1 MGLRARALGGIAVVA
16 AAFAATLAFSPRE
29 HAPAVSARSVPT
41 ALTASGTSAPVAAA
55 DHAPRATPPRGA
67 SAPVEVS
74 PAGSAPSEPGDFTP
88 SRALTDA
95 PRKQLLA
102 TLDGAD
108 APAKIDAMDELVRRR
123 DATAL
128 PRLLAM
134 DPAADPFLGPSIL
147 ASIGKLGAHAGA
159 ADQKAAVARLAAL
172 LAEEKERRGADSAGN
187 VLVILEALGDLATPD
202 AARVLERELP
212 DPAHTDA
219 VRVVIV
225 SSLEACGQRASV
237 AVLAPYRASMPAPA
251 GDALAREIA
260 VELSRAL
267 DRAIATLERA
277 G

>member
-29 HAPAVSARSVPT
+29 HAPAVGAHPATSAV
-41 ALTASGTSAPVAAA
+41 TAS
-55 DHAPRATPPRGA
+55 GA
-67 SAPVEVS
+67 SAPVATVDHGPHATS
-74 PAGSAPSEPGDFTP
+74 PRGAFAPGDVAPMGVGPTDSADLAP
-88 SRALTDA
+88 PRALTDA
-95 PRKQLLA
+95 PRKQLLT
-102 TLDGAD
+102 TLDGDD

-159 ADQKAAVARLAAL
+159 ADQKAAVARLASL
-172 LAEEKERRGADSAGN
+172 LAEEKERRGADSPGN

-212 DPAHTDA
+212 DPGHTDA

-237 AVLAPYRASMPAPA
+237 AVLAPYRASMPAPT
-251 GDALAREIA
+251 GDALSREIA

-267 DRAIATLERA
+267 DRAIATLDRA